1 MPRQLMIKTGRTKP
15 VSPSLSQWR
24 VSTHTCAY
32 MCTCVYTGNRLL
44 RPQSKDTAGCL
55 CQHVVADE
63 NVVLGCVFF
72 FFNLCIS
79 SWRITQIYILFNTVA
94 TQQVAQPKTVETEI
108 APSTDRCF
116 LYFPIS
122 LSKKYM
128 LIILITCSI
137 IDVLLFSKASSNLWL
152 QWRIT
157 MFYVELQQDLC
168 EKAERPHGVQL
179 WLKSS

>member
-72 FFNLCIS
+72 FKICVFPLGASLRYTFYLTQWQHNRLLSQKQQKQRQRPLLTGAFFISRFLFLKNTCLSYSLPAAQQMSSYSPRPTPTSGFNS
-79 SWRITQIYILFNTVA
+79 
-94 TQQVAQPKTVETEI
+94 
-108 APSTDRCF
+108 
-116 LYFPIS
+116 
-122 LSKKYM
+122 
-128 LIILITCSI
+128 
-137 IDVLLFSKASSNLWL
+137 
-152 QWRIT
+152 
-157 MFYVELQQDLC
+157 ELQC
-168 EKAERPHGVQL
+168 FR
-179 WLKSS
+179 WNSSRTSVKRQKGPMEYNFG